1 MAKVHY
7 DGRMKVEI
15 QIDISEDDRTS
26 EQNVK
31 LERYYQASKILRAAG
46 FNAKT
51 VLFIVTRPTDEP
63 ACISLEK

>member
-1 MAKVHY
+1 MEV
-7 DGRMKVEI
+7 
-15 QIDISEDDRTS
+15 QIDMSKDDRTP
-26 EQNVK
+26 EQNAK

>member
-1 MAKVHY
+1 M
-7 DGRMKVEI
+7 EF
-15 QIDISEDDRTS
+15 QIDLSEEDRTP
-26 EQNVK
+26 EQNAK